1 MIKELK
7 NKKITMA
14 TVKSFVKNA
23 DTLYVEH
30 QSSFDGMVDC
40 VMRCEESELK
50 EISKED
56 ALGSHKGAWI
66 VGGSRDYFNYK
77 EMEQTKTSINPN
89 GKLIKE
95 PVKYVGIEIYNS
107 CGSAILWTV
116 VN

>member
-23 DTLYVEH
+23 DKLYVEH

-40 VMRCEESELK
+40 VMRCEDSELK

-56 ALGSHKGAWI
+56 ALGIKGAYT
-66 VGGSRDYFNYK
+66 VGSSRDYFNYK

>member
-1 MIKELK
+1 MGKELK

-14 TVKSFVKNA
+14 TVKSFIKNA
-23 DTLYVEH
+23 DKLYVEH

-40 VMRCEESELK
+40 VMRYEESELK

-56 ALGSHKGAWI
+56 ALGIKGAYT
-66 VGGSRDYFNYK
+66 VGSSRDYFNYK
-77 EMEQTKTSINPN
+77 EMEHTKTFINPN
-89 GKLIKE
+89 GKLIQE